1 MSAEKHSKFE
11 SGLKKMN
18 PSIRSIHS
26 NNSEDKDGGQGSKFE
41 AKSIYAHKNILQ
53 QQALLMSG
61 SKESFQD
68 NSF

>member
-1 MSAEKHSKFE
+1 VSAEKHSKFE

-53 QQALLMSG
+53 Q
-61 SKESFQD
+61 
-68 NSF
+68 